1 MNINYTPLLYA
12 MNECFEVEI
21 TFILSEK
28 NSLYLYTH
36 IKCKWLFLDTNKCM
50 FHVTTTT
57 TANKKKKKPLYLCKL
72 PI

>member
-28 NSLYLYTH
+28 TH
-36 IKCKWLFLDTNKCM
+36 YICIHILNVNGYFLIQTNVCSM
-50 FHVTTTT
+50 LQQP